1 MCARFALFDEKK
13 EMSSLIESTWAAAT
27 VMIQSPSTRGT
38 GFLVGR
44 PVGKDQWRIYLVTNK
59 HVLDPD
65 TLKRRA
71 LTSVRLY
78 LNVEKNGQVVGE
90 QLDYLL
96 EEQSVSRVREHP
108 DSDVDVLAIDVVPL
122 FNARKDIRNKLVGED
137 LFGVAAKRKELDIT
151 AGEEIIVVG
160 YPSGIRQ
167 GLTNYPIIRQG
178 IIATRIGEELHEELP
193 QPGGGTKTRVS
204 RAFLIDGATIPG
216 SSGSPVVLKPV
227 IGRQQANTIMM
238 GTTHP
243 VLLGI
248 VAETR
253 FAAIDT
259 GAGIIPGFAGL
270 GFVFD
275 VETIVEVLDLF

>member
-1 MCARFALFDEKK
+1 
-13 EMSSLIESTWAAAT
+13 MSSLIESTWAAAT
-27 VMIQSPSTRGT
+27 VMIQSTSNRGT

-44 PVGKDQWRIYLVTNK
+44 SVGQDQWRIYLVTNK

-71 LTSVRLY
+71 LKSVRLY
-78 LNVEKNGQVVGE
+78 LNIEKNGQLTGE
-90 QLDYLL
+90 QLDYALQ
-96 EEQSVSRVREHP
+96 EQSVSRVREHP
-108 DSDVDVLAIDVVPL
+108 DAEVDVLAIDVVPL
-122 FNARKDIRNKLVGED
+122 FNARKDIRNKFVGED

-151 AGEEIIVVG
+151 AGEEIMVVG

-167 GLTNYPIIRQG
+167 GRTNHPIIRQG

-193 QPGGGTKTRVS
+193 QPGGGTKMRVS

-238 GTTHP
+238 GTVHP

-259 GAGIIPGFAGL
+259 GAGVIPGFAGL

-275 VETIVEVLDLF
+275 VEAIVEVLDLF